1 MTVIFKL
8 KQHFQKNINTCEFFF
23 HKHGREKQLR
33 MSLLDLDGVWLPKLT

>member
-23 HKHGREKQLR
+23 HKHGREKKIKYIFVGFR
-33 MSLLDLDGVWLPKLT
+33 WSLAA